1 MINKSFLF
9 DIWSLLLLK
18 NTAGVIFLF
27 TRYYRL
33 VGFKGTWTENIFINE
48 LFFEKPQFC
57 KLTSFRIK
65 HRHNFITN

>member
-1 MINKSFLF
+1 MIYKSFLF

-48 LFFEKPQFC
+48 LFFEKPQ
-57 KLTSFRIK
+57 L
-65 HRHNFITN
+65 N